1 MDGSLARRDRWRWTN
16 ARRSRV
22 AGVTLK
28 VKDATDVA
36 FEGTGLAN
44 EESFTYFN
52 GQGPWVPESD
62 TAGNGKV
69 LAVQDGEEEYITI
82 ARWEPG
88 TRYHSDGGWFNGAG
102 TPMGKRVFFA
112 NPPTGNV
119 QDLSDKGI
127 IVFENLIK
135 DLILEKDTSAPTI
148 TIKGNNPFTVMQ
160 NGQYSDAGVEVV
172 DNRDPKPKLSI
183 SSSNPIYTGIS
194 TGLRKGT
201 LRNRMDKTTP
211 NPGNLGIE
219 ALGPGDSEKGLNEGG
234 SAGRQPS
241 STPGKSM
248 TKTGVCPSTK
258 TLMTKHGSSER

>member
-1 MDGSLARRDRWRWTN
+1 
-16 ARRSRV
+16 
-22 AGVTLK
+22 
-28 VKDATDVA
+28 
-36 FEGTGLAN
+36 
-44 EESFTYFN
+44 
-52 GQGPWVPESD
+52 
-62 TAGNGKV
+62 
-69 LAVQDGEEEYITI
+69 
-82 ARWEPG
+82 
-88 TRYHSDGGWFNGAG
+88 
-102 TPMGKRVFFA
+102 MGKRVFFA

-127 IVFENLIK
+127 IVFENLIN

-148 TIKGNNPFTVMQ
+148 TIKGNNPLTVMQ

-219 ALGPGDSEKGLNEGG
+219 ALGTGDSEKGLNEGG
-234 SAGRQPS
+234 SAWADNTTIVYTGQIYDEDGRMSFYENIDDEAWLEVTVNSFWIMPLG
-241 STPGKSM
+241 TPQLPAVLISVKVAG
-248 TKTGVCPSTK
+248 TI
-258 TLMTKHGSSER
+258 LNFDSEMVLVEQVLRVLVEDPN

>member
-1 MDGSLARRDRWRWTN
+1 MVHSPEETRWRWTN
-16 ARRSRV
+16 ASRSRV

-82 ARWEPG
+82 TRWEPG
-88 TRYHSDGGWFNGAG
+88 TRYHNDGGWFNGAG

-127 IVFENLIK
+127 IVFENLIN

-160 NGQYSDAGVEVV
+160 NGQYSDAGVDVV

-183 SSSNPIYTGIS
+183 SSSIRSTLEFLPVCVRVPSVTGWTKPLPIRAIWV
-194 TGLRKGT
+194 LRLLDQGF
-201 LRNRMDKTTP
+201 
-211 NPGNLGIE
+211 
-219 ALGPGDSEKGLNEGG
+219 EKALNEGAAWATTQQ
-234 SAGRQPS
+234 SYI
-241 STPGKSM
+241 PGKFM
-248 TKTGVCPSTK
+248 TKTVVCHFTK
-258 TLMTKHGSSER
+258 ILMMKHG